1 MTYKFDS
8 SINEIGNLASGI
20 FLYDFDEDS
29 GVIRPEY
36 ISGWL
41 QNNLGE
47 INILTH
53 SCFQGE
59 NPGLNEE
66 EQAIYRQ
73 IFLKSFYGKI
83 ARKTLMGLST
93 VQTTYESGGSGTSE
107 MSDWIE
113 LREGDSYIK
122 RQVTTASPSTKVS
135 ASKQY
140 SSYAQEAELT
150 LKDLIVGALALLGI
164 LGSINW
170 IEIPFWV
177 YLLLIVVYAGL
188 RLAKKE
194 DNTIN
199 DINAKETG
207 GELPPDDDEEGG
219 AV

>member
-1 MTYKFDS
+1 MTYQFDS

-36 ISGWL
+36 VSGWL

-47 INILTH
+47 LNVLTH
-53 SCFQGE
+53 SCFKGE
-59 NPGLNEE
+59 NPGFNEE
-66 EQAIYRQ
+66 EQSIYRQ

-93 VQTTYESGGSGTSE
+93 VQTVTESGESGSSE

-135 ASKQY
+135 ASRQY
-140 SSYAQEAELT
+140 SAYAQEAELT
-150 LKDLIVGALALLGI
+150 LKDLIYKYNQNKSGPIQVVVG
-164 LGSINW
+164 SYSD
-170 IEIPFWV
+170 PC
-177 YLLLIVVYAGL
+177 
-188 RLAKKE
+188 KKE
-194 DNTIN
+194 
-199 DINAKETG
+199 AKSDVSPAIG
-207 GELPPDDDEEGG
+207 YPPVGYP
-219 AV
+219 

>member
-83 ARKTLMGLST
+83 ARKTLMGVST
-93 VQTTYESGGSGTSE
+93 VQTTYESGGSGSSE

-150 LKDLIVGALALLGI
+150 LKDLIYKYNQNKSGPIQVIVGTYTD
-164 LGSINW
+164 
-170 IEIPFWV
+170 PC
-177 YLLLIVVYAGL
+177 
-188 RLAKKE
+188 KK
-194 DNTIN
+194 NKTSQNI
-199 DINAKETG
+199 G
-207 GELPPDDDEEGG
+207 YPPVGYPPVG
-219 AV
+219 YP